1 MPLRVLHVSQPVQA
15 GVPEVVSALVAD
27 QFARGYEVHVAC
39 PPGPGLAE
47 RVRSLG
53 AVQHPWRAERSPGAS
68 VPGEV
73 RRMRRIVARVQPDVV
88 VLHSAKAGLAG
99 RLAVRGAVPTV
110 YVPHAWSFEAVRGRL
125 AAACTAWEA
134 FAGRWTDAIVCVSA
148 DEADRGRAAGI
159 TARMEVVANGVDVEA
174 LQPRDRAQARAR
186 LGLPDA
192 PTVVC
197 VGRLAEQKGQ
207 DLLLRAWPAVA
218 AAVPGAR
225 LVLVGDGPERVALEA
240 GSRNDVQFAGSR
252 DDAPDWLAAA
262 DVVALPS
269 RWESTPLIS
278 LEAMAMGRPV
288 VAFEVDGIRT
298 AFGDT
303 GVVLEQGDVAGMTGA
318 LIRLLE
324 APEAATAAGAAAR
337 ARAEQVADR
346 RQTLRAWDDVLR
358 AVSGR
363 AVGGP
368 ALTGLRLSVVV
379 TVLDEGPELAR
390 LVDALLPQLR
400 NGDEIVIVDGGSTDG
415 SLAAL
420 PEHPA
425 VRVEVVP
432 GAGIS
437 AGRNHGVRVAANDVI
452 VCTDAGC
459 APVPQFLDAFRRAF
473 AVPEPPALVS
483 GVFEVLARTALE
495 RAQALACYPQ
505 PDEVRRPSR
514 FVHAYTRLFGTGFDP
529 RFAVGRCVA
538 FTRDAWKAVDGFPE
552 HLATGEDVS
561 FGLAI
566 SRIGTVATAPDALVG
581 WTQRDGIAATWR
593 MYRGYGRSSTDGGD
607 RALLVRDGVRG
618 LAYLAAPLL
627 ALHPAGR
634 RLVAAGALA
643 YLSLPV
649 ARAVKAHAGPATFAA
664 LPVALATKDLG
675 KLAGALQGLT
685 RRSGR

>member
-1 MPLRVLHVSQPVQA
+1 
-15 GVPEVVSALVAD
+15 
-27 QFARGYEVHVAC
+27 
-39 PPGPGLAE
+39 
-47 RVRSLG
+47 
-53 AVQHPWRAERSPGAS
+53 
-68 VPGEV
+68 
-73 RRMRRIVARVQPDVV
+73 
-88 VLHSAKAGLAG
+88 LHSAKAGLAG
-99 RLAVRGAVPTV
+99 RLALRGSRPTV
-110 YVPHAWSFEAVRGRL
+110 YVPHAWSFEAVRGPM
-125 AAACTAWEA
+125 ATASTAWEA

-159 TARMEVVANGVDVEA
+159 TARMEIVANGVDVEA
-174 LQPRDRAQARAR
+174 LRPLDAGKARAR
-186 LGLPDA
+186 LGLDDL

-225 LVLVGDGPERVALEA
+225 LVLVGDGPQRAALEA
-240 GSRNDVQFAGSR
+240 TAPDGVLFAGAR
-252 DDAPDWLAAA
+252 DDVPDWLAAA

-288 VAFEVDGIRT
+288 VAFAVDGVRA
-298 AFGDT
+298 AFGPT
-303 GVVLEQGDVAGMTGA
+303 GVVLEQGDVTGMAGA

-324 APEAATAAGAAAR
+324 APETARAAGER
-337 ARAEQVADR
+337 ARERAVQVADR
-346 RQTLRAWDDVLR
+346 RRTLRAWD
-358 AVSGR
+358 AVVRSVAPR
-363 AVGGP
+363 SPTDGP
-368 ALTGLRLSVVV
+368 PLSVVV
-379 TVLDEGPELAR
+379 TVLDEGDGLRR
-390 LVDALLPQLR
+390 LVEDLLRQLR
-400 NGDEIVIVDGGSTDG
+400 PGDEIVLVDGGSTDG
-415 SLAAL
+415 SVEAL
-420 PEHPA
+420 PAHPA
-425 VRVEVVP
+425 VSLEVVP

-437 AGRNHGVRVAANDVI
+437 AGRNHGVRMAANDVI

-459 APVPQFLDAFRRAF
+459 TPAPGFLDAFRRAF
-473 AVPEPPALVS
+473 AGEHPPAMVS
-483 GVFEVLARTALE
+483 GVYEVLARTAME

-505 PDEVRRPSR
+505 PDEVRRPGR
-514 FVHAYTRLFGTGFDP
+514 FVRGYTKVFGTGFDP

-538 FTRDAWKAVDGFPE
+538 FTREAWKAVDGFPE

-566 SRIGTVATAPDALVG
+566 SRIGAVETAPDAVVG

-607 RALLVRDGVRG
+607 RALLIRDGARG

-627 ALHPAGR
+627 ALHPGGR
-634 RLVAAGALA
+634 RLLTAGALA

-649 ARAVKAHAGPATFAA
+649 VRAVKAHAGPATVAA

-675 KLAGALQGLT
+675 KLAGALQGLS